1 MALLSRRPRPPA
13 EMLARLE
20 KDERVVSW
28 APVVGVEEP
37 TAVVATPRG
46 LWWPEPD
53 GPRLIGWHLVSKA
66 VWRDSRL
73 IVTEA
78 ELVDDLLLV
87 DRPPVSL
94 TLAEPKDL
102 PEKVRQR
109 VEASVVYSETASVED
124 GSVRFVGRRVPGQD
138 GLSWWARL
146 EGGATDNPP
155 LREAVTLRLERLR
168 AAWTP
173 SE

>member
-13 EMLARLE
+13 EILGRLE
-20 KDERVVSW
+20 KEERVVSW
-28 APVVGVEEP
+28 ASVSGGDEP
-37 TAVVATPRG
+37 TAVVATPLG
-46 LWWPEPD
+46 LWWPDAE
-53 GPRLIGWHLVSKA
+53 GPRRIGWHLISKA
-66 VWRDSRL
+66 VWRDSQL

-87 DRPPVSL
+87 DLPPVAV
-94 TLAEPKDL
+94 TLSEPRDL

-109 VEASVVYSETASVED
+109 VEASVIYSETATVD
-124 GSVRFVGRRVPGQD
+124 GGSVRFVGRRVPGRD

-155 LREAVTLRLERLR
+155 LREAVTLRLERLQ